1 MELVIDIGNSR
12 VHLALISE
20 ARVLSHFI
28 ANYREVNPMDLMER
42 QWIDDSFS
50 QIQEALL
57 ISVNEP
63 WSQKFKDWAESRFHI
78 PVHVLGKD
86 ILSFLP
92 NKTQH
97 PEKVGQDR
105 LMNGTWAAKTHP
117 GQDVIVLSLGTA
129 ITYDVTSK
137 AGAFLGGCIGPG
149 LRSQARA
156 LHQQT
161 HLLPEV
167 KVNQVPK
174 ALGQNTEDAI
184 ASAIYWGT
192 IGAIEKICTKLSES
206 LEDPLIVATGG
217 DAEFIAPECS
227 VISKVVPH
235 LTMIGGW
242 WALKETPNS

>member
-20 ARVLSHFI
+20 ARVLTHFI
-28 ANYREVNPMDLMER
+28 ANYREVNPMDLMET
-42 QWIDDSFS
+42 QWIDESFS
-50 QIQEALL
+50 KVEEALL

-63 WSQKFKDWAESRFHI
+63 WSHKFKDWAETRFNI
-78 PVHVLGKD
+78 PVHVLGQD
-86 ILSFLP
+86 LIASIP
-92 NKTQH
+92 NKTKA

-105 LMNGTWAAKTHP
+105 LMNSTWAARTHP
-117 GQDVIVLSLGTA
+117 GRDVIVLSLGTA

-137 AGAFLGGCIGPG
+137 DGAFLGGCIGPG

-167 KVNQVPK
+167 QVAAVPK
-174 ALGQNTEDAI
+174 ALGQNTEESI

-192 IGAIEKICTKLSES
+192 IGAVEKICTKLSES
-206 LEDPLIVATGG
+206 LDNPIIVATGG
-217 DAEFIAPECS
+217 DAEFVAAECP
-227 VISKVVPH
+227 VISKLVPH

-242 WALKETPNS
+242 WALKDTKAS